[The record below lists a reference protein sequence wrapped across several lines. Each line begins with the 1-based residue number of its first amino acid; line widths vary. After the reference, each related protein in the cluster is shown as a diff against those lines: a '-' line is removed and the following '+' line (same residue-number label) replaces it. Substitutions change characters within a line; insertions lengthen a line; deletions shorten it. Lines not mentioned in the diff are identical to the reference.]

1 MGASKDLLTSKEF
14 ADRSGL
20 PVSKVTKLLRDG
32 SIKGQKI
39 AGKWMIPA
47 SELKAANQ
55 PTPVPPKTQPR
66 KAKAAAAKESAPA
79 VRPGGTYSV
88 AKLADMTYLTEF
100 GVRDWLKKGL
110 LKGTRSE
117 DGEWYVD
124 AASLENPNIKRL
136 LR

>member
-1 MGASKDLLTSKEF
+1 MGASKELLTSKEF

-32 SIKGQKI
+32 SIKGQKK

-47 SELKAANQ
+47 SELKAAEQ
-55 PTPVPPKTQPR
+55 PPPAPRTTQPQ
-66 KAKAAAAKESAPA
+66 KTKAAAAKPSSPA
-79 VRPGGTYSV
+79 ARPGQTYSLAEV
-88 AKLADMTYLTEF
+88 ADMTYLTEF
-100 GVRDWLKKGL
+100 GVRNWLRKGL
-110 LKGTRSE
+110 LRGTQSA
-117 DGEWYVD
+117 DGEWRID